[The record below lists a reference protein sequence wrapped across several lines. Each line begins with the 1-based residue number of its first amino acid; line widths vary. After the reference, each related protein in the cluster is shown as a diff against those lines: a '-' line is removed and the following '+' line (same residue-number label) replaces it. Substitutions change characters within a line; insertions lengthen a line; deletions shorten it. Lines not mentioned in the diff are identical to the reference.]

1 MRERLLGYWALSWVG
16 LISNIIAL
24 PIIALIISYGPPLK
38 VANITLAISLGW
50 PAAIVGIVS
59 SAALLAE
66 RKWGVTLTLVSLS
79 MVISGTGPYSVVRLI
94 TLKDIFGIGGFTLLT
109 TLLSTLALLY
119 LCNPNIVEVLGFKL
133 KLIKSIILA
142 SRILNSSMSNSFPHI
157 QERPF
162 Y

>member
-1 MRERLLGYWALSWVG
+1 MRERLLGYWALAWIG

-24 PIIALIISYGPPLK
+24 PVIAIVISYGPPLK

-79 MVISGTGPYSVVRLI
+79 MVISGMAPYSVVRLI
-94 TLKDIFGIGGFTLLT
+94 TLKDVIGIGGFTLLT
-109 TLLSTLALLY
+109 TIFSTLALLY
-119 LCNPNIVEVLGFKL
+119 WCNPKHRR
-133 KLIKSIILA
+133 SI
-142 SRILNSSMSNSFPHI
+142 
-157 QERPF
+157 RP
-162 Y
+162 

>member
-1 MRERLLGYWALSWVG
+1 MRERVFGYWALSWVG
-16 LISNIIAL
+16 LIGNIIAL

-79 MVISGTGPYSVVRLI
+79 MVISGTAPYSIFRLI
-94 TLKDIFGIGGFTLLT
+94 NLKDFFGVGGL
-109 TLLSTLALLY
+109 TLLSALFSVLALIY
-119 LCNPNIVEVLGFKL
+119 WCNPKHRRTIRL
-133 KLIKSIILA
+133 
-142 SRILNSSMSNSFPHI
+142 
-157 QERPF
+157 
-162 Y
+162 

>member
-1 MRERLLGYWALSWVG
+1 MRERLLGYWALAWIG

-24 PIIALIISYGPPLK
+24 PIIAIIIRLGPPLK

-79 MVISGTGPYSVVRLI
+79 MAISGMGPYSVVRLI
-94 TLKDIFGIGGFTLLT
+94 ALQDIFGIGGLSLLT
-109 TLLSTLALLY
+109 TILSTLALLY
-119 LCNPNIVEVLGFKL
+119 WCNPKHRR
-133 KLIKSIILA
+133 SIRL
-142 SRILNSSMSNSFPHI
+142 
-157 QERPF
+157 
-162 Y
+162 

>member
-1 MRERLLGYWALSWVG
+1 MRERLLGYWSLAWAG

-24 PIIALIISYGPPLK
+24 PVISLIISFGPPLK

-79 MVISGTGPYSVVRLI
+79 MVISGMGPYSIIRLI
-94 TLKDIFGIGGFTLLT
+94 TLKDFLGIGGFTLIT
-109 TLLSTLALLY
+109 TLFSALALLY
-119 LCNPNIVEVLGFKL
+119 WCNPKHRR
-133 KLIKSIILA
+133 SIRL
-142 SRILNSSMSNSFPHI
+142 
-157 QERPF
+157 
-162 Y
+162 